1 MAYASV
7 TYTSAS
13 GTTFALTNSSGDPI
27 EYLRQADIKV
37 FLNGILQTVTTDY
50 TFNTAGTAIVLNT
63 SVSGATVIIQRITDV
78 DTPAVDFT
86 PGSTL
91 VASDLNNA
99 TDQTLFGLQELR
111 DEISFGGGV
120 SDGDKGEIF
129 VASSGTLWSIDTGVV
144 TAAKIGT
151 GAVTEIKL
159 GSGSVTETKLG
170 TGAVT
175 AVKIAAAAFTDS
187 VSSTSTTTIATPNSV
202 KTAYDLA
209 NAAVP
214 KSGGTMTGDLV
225 VPSLNGGPIGGSRN
239 ALINGNPTINQRG
252 YVSGTATSGAN
263 QYTLDRWR
271 VVTSGQSITWTDSAN
286 VRTVTAPAGGV
297 EQVIEGVNLIT
308 GTYTLSWT
316 GTATATVAGNAVTNG
331 ATVSITGNVDTTVR
345 FSSGTFSLAQLEPG
359 TRSTPFERRSI
370 GLELALCQRY
380 YEVISYVPVGITYA
394 SNGDTRHFTSFTTTK
409 RVAPTMGGFPHSI
422 VVIASTYLGE
432 GINLNG
438 TIDSA
443 SSSIFG
449 FQANT
454 MGNSVSIGSA
464 AGGGQVISWGDN
476 GFKTVT
482 ASAEL

>member
-1 MAYASV
+1 MAYASI

-37 FLNGILQTVTTDY
+37 FVNGTLKAVTTDY

-78 DTPAVDFT
+78 DTSAVNFT

-99 TDQTLFGLQELR
+99 SDQTLFALQELR

-129 VASSGTLWSIDTGVV
+129 VASSGTLWSIDTEAV

-159 GSGSVTETKLG
+159 G

-175 AVKIAAAAFTDS
+175 AVKIAAGAFTDS

-239 ALINGNPTINQRG
+239 ALINGNPIINQRG

-263 QYTLDRWR
+263 EYTLDRWR
-271 VVTSGQSITWTDSAN
+271 VVTSGQSITWTNSAN

-297 EQVIEGVNLIT
+297 EQVIEGINLFT

-359 TRSTPFERRSI
+359 TRSTPFERRSY
-370 GLELALCQRY
+370 GQELQLCERY
-380 YEVISYVPVGITYA
+380 YEKSYNLNAVPGTNVGPATGEWVSVTVNTADYNDFGRCTFRTRKRTSPTMSIWSTDGTANAARQQDA
-394 SNGDTRHFTSFTTTK
+394 SNVTALVRTTFNETSGSFGCSGATGGYYHRLHF
-409 RVAPTMGGFPHSI
+409 
-422 VVIASTYLGE
+422 
-432 GINLNG
+432 
-438 TIDSA
+438 
-443 SSSIFG
+443 
-449 FQANT
+449 
-454 MGNSVSIGSA
+454 
-464 AGGGQVISWGDN
+464 
-476 GFKTVT
+476 T